1 MDSEEVTMSDDGP
14 APPLTPVSNV
24 IILDDA
30 RHPMQE
36 RTHARARAPLART
49 CTARTRS
56 GRGCRNA
63 PIDGATVCRMHGGAA
78 PQVKRAAQ
86 IRLLELIAP
95 AIATLA
101 REMATAPFSADRQ
114 RAANSILDRAGVVK
128 QGGPDADLAR
138 TLLIE
143 RLMTLKETGQ

>member
-1 MDSEEVTMSDDGP
+1 MADEEQGQ
-14 APPLTPVSNV
+14 TPVSNV

-30 RHPMQE
+30 RHPM
-36 RTHARARAPLART
+36 RAANPLPTDQRQ
-49 CTARTRS
+49 CTARTRQ
-56 GRGCRNA
+56 GNRCRQR
-63 PIDGATVCRMHGGAA
+63 PILGATVCRMHGGAA

-86 IRLLELIAP
+86 LRLLELIAP

-128 QGGPDADLAR
+128 QAGPDGDLAR
-138 TLLIE
+138 ALLID
-143 RLMTLKETGQ
+143 RLMTLRETGQ